1 MPHDHGPKLGHD
13 HGHSLTQGDG
23 RVVAAVSVNLGLT
36 VVQIVAGVVSGSLA
50 MVADAIHNLSDA
62 VSLMIALAARKMAR
76 RPADATMTFG
86 YGRIEVVAALVN
98 YTTLIVIALWL
109 LAEGV
114 QRLFNPV
121 EVQGW
126 IVVIVA
132 SVALVV
138 DLVTALL
145 IFRLSR
151 DSMNIRAAFLH
162 NLADALG
169 SVAVIFGGVVILLY
183 DWRLIDPILTLMIAG
198 YILWHAGQGIVPAI
212 RLLMLGSPDSP
223 ALPDLVAALRAIPG
237 VADLHHLHLWRMQ
250 EHDTSLEAHVVLDD
264 TQPTAAVRAAI
275 KALLHDRF
283 DITHSTIELETR
295 DFACADA
302 PLIGH

>member
-1 MPHDHGPKLGHD
+1 MPHDHEHQ
-13 HGHSLTQGDG
+13 HSLPQDDG
-23 RVVAAVSVNLGLT
+23 KVVAAVSVNLGLT
-36 VVQIVAGVVSGSLA
+36 IVQIVAGVVSGSLA

-62 VSLMIALAARKMAR
+62 ISLIIALAARKMAR
-76 RPADATMTFG
+76 RPADASMTFG

-109 LAEGV
+109 VAEGV
-114 QRLFNPV
+114 QRLFDPV

-126 IVVIVA
+126 IVVVVA
-132 SVALVV
+132 TIALVV

-162 NLADALG
+162 NLADAMS
-169 SVAVIFGGVVILLY
+169 SVAVICGGVVILLF
-183 DWRLIDPILTLMIAG
+183 DWRLIDPILTLLIAG
-198 YILWHAGQGIVPAI
+198 YILWHAGQGMVPAI
-212 RLLMLGSPDSP
+212 RLLMLGSPESP

-237 VADLHHLHLWRMQ
+237 VADLHHMHLWRMQ
-250 EHDTSLEAHVVLDD
+250 EHDSSLEAHVVLDD
-264 TQPTAAVRAAI
+264 TRPPTEVRAAI
-275 KALLHDRF
+275 KALLHDTF
-283 DITHSTIELETR
+283 AISHSTIELESAPE
-295 DFACADA
+295 ACRDA

>member
-1 MPHDHGPKLGHD
+1 MLHD
-13 HGHSLTQGDG
+13 HGHDHSLPQGDR
-23 RVVAAVSVNLGLT
+23 RVMAAVLVNLGLT
-36 VVQIVAGVVSGSLA
+36 VVQIVAGVISGSLA

-62 VSLMIALAARKMAR
+62 ISLMIALAARKMAR
-76 RPADATMTFG
+76 RPADGLMTFG

-109 LAEGV
+109 MAEGV

-121 EVQGW
+121 EIQGW

-145 IFRLSR
+145 IYRLSR
-151 DSMNIRAAFLH
+151 NSMNIRAAFLH

-169 SVAVIFGGVVILLY
+169 SVAVIFGGIVILLY
-183 DWRLIDPILTLMIAG
+183 DWRLIDPLLTLMIAG
-198 YILWHAGQGIVPAI
+198 YILWHAVRGIFPPI
-212 RLLMLGSPDSP
+212 RLLMLGSPDRP
-223 ALPDLVAALRAIPG
+223 ALSDLVAALRVIPG
-237 VADLHHLHLWRMQ
+237 VANLHHLHLWRMQ
-250 EHDTSLEAHVVLDD
+250 EHDSSLEAHVVLDD
-264 TQPTAAVRAAI
+264 TRPAAEVRATI
-275 KALLHDRF
+275 KAVLRDRF
-283 DITHSTIELETR
+283 DIAHSTIELESPSES
-295 DFACADA
+295 CVDA